1 MAGKEPIRVYLAAQY
16 DIVRS
21 GLSSLLDAE
30 WDIEVVG
37 RSGLASMALTE
48 ILDLRPDV
56 AVLDSRLPDG
66 SGLGLCR
73 AVRAADPNIRA
84 LMLSGLRDDDAIAT
98 AMLAGA
104 AGYLLEQVNASSLV
118 NGIRLVASGHSVVD
132 WSVPASV
139 VEHVTLHKRSLQVI
153 ADLTPQQRKIL
164 FLIAEGLTNREIAE
178 RLFLAEK
185 TVKNHVTALL
195 ARLGVSHRT
204 QAAMMAATWA
214 RAEAATSRRRR
225 LVGRVHRRQ
234 PEHPDVTLGARLV
247 DRVDRGDVD
256 HLLPARLGLGTGEQL
271 GDDRNLDAARDDL
284 GLRVGEQVARPRRVV
299 LLAEVRPDHD
309 HGVADVARENQW
321 AEPRLT

>member
-1 MAGKEPIRVYLAAQY
+1 VAGKEPIRVYLAARY

-37 RSGLASMALTE
+37 RSGLASTALTE
-48 ILDLRPDV
+48 ILELRPDV

-66 SGLGLCR
+66 SGVGLCR
-73 AVRAADPNIRA
+73 AVRTADPNIRA

-153 ADLTPQQRKIL
+153 AELTPQQRKIL

-178 RLFLAEK
+178 RLYLAEK
-185 TVKNHVTALL
+185 TVKNHVTSLL
-195 ARLGVSHRT
+195 AKLGVQRRT
-204 QAAMMAATWA
+204 QAAVLA
-214 RAEAATSRRRR
+214 S
-225 LVGRVHRRQ
+225 
-234 PEHPDVTLGARLV
+234 
-247 DRVDRGDVD
+247 
-256 HLLPARLGLGTGEQL
+256 QL
-271 GDDRNLDAARDDL
+271 GRS
-284 GLRVGEQVARPRRVV
+284 RPR
-299 LLAEVRPDHD
+299 
-309 HGVADVARENQW
+309 
-321 AEPRLT
+321 